1 MRKNRRKIEQFTFS
15 ISRGGGKGEQIRG
28 KIKKRKKEKNYFQPA
43 GEEERRRARWQG
55 RSWTC
60 SSRRSTTCSPRC
72 TTGWKQSTQV
82 REQTNKKQQRK
93 RFVAVISWR
102 LLRTGNYGIGIYV
115 KQICVGVLGFSLN
128 IEISFP
134 PKEYEFSCCCCRQ
147 LLDSM
152 SEHSLLMRFE
162 SGGRHVPITVHN
174 QMQSNLHES
183 TQWRNWNLNRS
194 KNFRTEC
201 AVDQICGQDSVC
213 IKYSCHPPLAS
224 CLQCFQLQWYEV
236 NFLS

>member
-1 MRKNRRKIEQFTFS
+1 MHHRLKTEHSGSWTNKQKTTKKEVCCCYFLAIAENRKIWHWDLHMLSKFVLECWGS
-15 ISRGGGKGEQIRG
+15 V
-28 KIKKRKKEKNYFQPA
+28 
-43 GEEERRRARWQG
+43 
-55 RSWTC
+55 
-60 SSRRSTTCSPRC
+60 STL
-72 TTGWKQSTQV
+72 KLV
-82 REQTNKKQQRK
+82 
-93 RFVAVISWR
+93 
-102 LLRTGNYGIGIYV
+102 
-115 KQICVGVLGFSLN
+115 
-128 IEISFP
+128 FP

-201 AVDQICGQDSVC
+201 AVDQICDQVSVC
-213 IKYSCHPPLAS
+213 IKYSYPPLAS
-224 CLQCFQLQWYEV
+224 CLQCFQLQWYGV

>member
-1 MRKNRRKIEQFTFS
+1 MRKTLRRKIEHFTFS
-15 ISRGGGKGEQIRG
+15 ITRGGGKGEQIRG
-28 KIKKRKKEKNYFQPA
+28 KIKKRTNIFNQQ
-43 GEEERRRARWQG
+43 GRRRGGERAG
-55 RSWTC
+55 RDGAEHAHQDPQHAHQDAPPAEN
-60 SSRRSTTCSPRC
+60 RALRF
-72 TTGWKQSTQV
+72 V
-82 REQTNKKQQRK
+82 NKKQQRK

-102 LLRTGNYGIGIYV
+102 LLRTGKYGIGIYI

-183 TQWRNWNLNRS
+183 TQ
-194 KNFRTEC
+194 
-201 AVDQICGQDSVC
+201 
-213 IKYSCHPPLAS
+213 
-224 CLQCFQLQWYEV
+224 
-236 NFLS
+236 